1 MGVYVTRSEELIEI
15 FLTLTPKNQ
24 EKVIHMVSNWGSFDK
39 STHDK
44 KFDKIVDIK
53 VEPKVEIL

>member
-1 MGVYVTRSEELIEI
+1 MTRTEELIEI

-24 EKVIHMVSNWGSFDK
+24 EKVIHMVSNWSSFNK